1 MTLKTKQPFIFQNS
15 FIFDYLLL
23 LLLLFSKILQI
34 TFINEKYLL
43 KNLDLIIIIY
53 PFIGLQRSKM
63 SLFLWIYIFLALSNT
78 ISRTV
83 ESKLEIIEDTGKS
96 FKIAYEDVVIIDHNV
111 KDPDNE
117 FFPVMEIGIGSFDAS
132 EHLGNWKIND
142 TVLKK
147 MALDLYEL
155 GKNYK
160 Q

>member
-1 MTLKTKQPFIFQNS
+1 M
-15 FIFDYLLL
+15 
-23 LLLLFSKILQI
+23 
-34 TFINEKYLL
+34 
-43 KNLDLIIIIY
+43 
-53 PFIGLQRSKM
+53 
-63 SLFLWIYIFLALSNT
+63 
-78 ISRTV
+78 

-142 TVLKK
+142 TVFQK

-160 Q
+160 PLYPYCFINRYIDWFLSNSDQTIIHYYRSDISIKFDHIFAFF

>member
-1 MTLKTKQPFIFQNS
+1 
-15 FIFDYLLL
+15 
-23 LLLLFSKILQI
+23 
-34 TFINEKYLL
+34 
-43 KNLDLIIIIY
+43 
-53 PFIGLQRSKM
+53 M

-83 ESKLEIIEDTGKS
+83 ESKLEIIENTVKS

-147 MALDLYEL
+147 TALDLYEL

-160 Q
+160 LLASIFIIIINGYVDWF